1 MENSKTINF
10 NWETHYAEGGKSGD
24 PVDYNLARDWKYFL
38 LDKYYR
44 KNIDTIIDVG
54 CGDLQFWRDNL
65 PYKYTGIDIS
75 QTVIDRH
82 KKKHPDQKFICS
94 DASKFV
100 DVHANVVICFDMLW
114 HIIDDDDYINILK
127 NIKRYSNK
135 YIYIYTWNKNP
146 LIPSLQIRIL
156 SYLLNKFRGKPYKVF
171 DGGGYQKYRDYLS
184 ISKNIF
190 EPDFKLIETYT
201 NDVWKFGTMYI
212 YKKK

>member
-1 MENSKTINF
+1 MENLEIF
-10 NWETHYAEGGKSGD
+10 NWEFHYAEGGKSGD
-24 PVDYNLARDWKYFL
+24 PKDYNLARDWKYFL

-44 KNIDTIIDVG
+44 KNIDSILDIG

-65 PYKYTGIDIS
+65 PYKYTGVDIS
-75 QTVIDRH
+75 QTIIERH
-82 KKKHPDQKFICS
+82 KKKHLDQTFICS
-94 DASKFV
+94 DASKFI
-100 DVHANVVICFDMLW
+100 DVHADVVICFDMLW

-127 NIKRYSNK
+127 NIKQYSNN
-135 YIYIYTWNKNP
+135 YIYIYTWSKNP
-146 LIPSLQIRIL
+146 FAPSIKGKIL
-156 SYLLNKFRGKPYKVF
+156 LYFFKLMGKPCKIF

-201 NDVWKFGTMYI
+201 NNVWKFGTMYI